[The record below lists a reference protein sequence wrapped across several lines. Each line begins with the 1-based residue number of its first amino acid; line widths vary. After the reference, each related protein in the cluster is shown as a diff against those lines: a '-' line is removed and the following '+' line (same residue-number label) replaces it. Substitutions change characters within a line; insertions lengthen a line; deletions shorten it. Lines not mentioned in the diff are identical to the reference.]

1 MLHSSCTLVYLIVI
15 RVKVQVSHYT
25 CLGHMTLQ
33 STPLPPLLSGLDKNC
48 GIGKKAVKGVI
59 NYLLNTYL
67 GFENKLR
74 FWGGRMSTERRYWEG
89 RLYLNVFVISID
101 RLMGV

>member
-1 MLHSSCTLVYLIVI
+1 MLHSSCTLVYLIVR
-15 RVKVQVSHYT
+15 RVKVQVSQV
-25 CLGHMTLQ
+25 MTLQ
-33 STPLPPLLSGLDKNC
+33 STRPRCFRDWTKNC
-48 GIGKKAVKGVI
+48 GIGKNSVKGVI